1 MTTTKGEGMGQGSES
16 RGAADEARLTKEA
29 REWLHS
35 QPGYR
40 PGMKQMTATH
50 TDEHIAAAKQGHRE
64 DESQ

>member
-1 MTTTKGEGMGQGSES
+1 MTTTKEKGMGQGSES
-16 RGAADEARLTKEA
+16 RSAPDEARLTEEA

-50 TDEHIAAAKQGHRE
+50 TDEDIAAAKQERRE